1 MPSMHMP
8 PPNYGDDSN
17 SEGGSRLL
25 PSLRLAVEGMGGE
38 RKGEGNGEQR
48 GGGAAGERLAAL
60 RHWEREWQ
68 ISCNCLKLRG
78 C

>member
-1 MPSMHMP
+1 MPSMHMPP

-48 GGGAAGERLAAL
+48 GGRGEAGSFAPLGAGMADQL
-60 RHWEREWQ
+60 
-68 ISCNCLKLRG
+68 
-78 C
+78 